1 MTSVDNLRRAIDDIT
16 KIKSRYDMTPD
27 QLSIWKLLRIRELEA
42 RIKIHEFENSLLE
55 KPLTSAERERLG
67 LQQDRAQTKFD
78 QWIINQMSDYE
89 FAKCFRDRW

>member
-27 QLSIWKLLRIRELEA
+27 QLSIWKLLRIQELEA
-42 RIKIHEFENSLLE
+42 RIKLHQFENSLLE
-55 KPLTSAERERLG
+55 TPLTSAERERLR

-89 FAKCFRDRW
+89 FARCFRDRW